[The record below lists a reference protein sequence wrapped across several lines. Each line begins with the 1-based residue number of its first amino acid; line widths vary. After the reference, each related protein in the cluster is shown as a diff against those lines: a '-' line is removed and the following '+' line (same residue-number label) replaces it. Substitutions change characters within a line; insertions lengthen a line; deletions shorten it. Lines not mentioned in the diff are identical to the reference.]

1 MLKIGKYHFEE
12 TWKNRMTS
20 IMYFEAD
27 EDECAQWSVDIA
39 FENGEYEGEEI
50 APNICINP
58 IDTEKNSVEEL
69 VGEEFEAEDIETC
82 EDREDTFYI
91 YEHEPMC
98 NFKVK
103 LIEID
108 GDKAHVVGSGA
119 LIVDGYAD
127 PYKVDNFEFDSWVPI
142 ILSKEDWAKYEK

>member
-1 MLKIGKYHFEE
+1 MSLIVEGAGMFVQ
-12 TWKNRMTS
+12 NSTS
-20 IMYFEAD
+20 IKTSTIGTLIEKMK
-27 EDECAQWSVDIA
+27 QSIS
-39 FENGEYEGEEI
+39 G
-50 APNICINP
+50 
-58 IDTEKNSVEEL
+58 KNSVEEL